1 MSLYNVEIRVTP
13 RRGLLDPQGKAV
25 QHALDSLGF
34 AGIEE
39 VRAGKLL
46 VIELEADS
54 SDEAGARA
62 TRMCE
67 KLLANPV
74 TEDFAV
80 EVVRAA
86 ARPEAVT

>member
-1 MSLYNVEIRVTP
+1 MSPYVIEIRVTP
-13 RRGLLDPQGKAV
+13 RRGLLDPQGKAI

-34 AGIEE
+34 AGVEN

-46 VIELEADS
+46 VIDLEADS
-54 SDEAGARA
+54 REEADARA

-74 TEDFAV
+74 TEDFAI
-80 EVVRAA
+80 EVARA
-86 ARPEAVT
+86 ARPEEAT